1 MVAMAGIV
9 AFDEK
14 EWLLPENIPDIV
26 FDSDVIAIDLE
37 THDPNIKTLGPGWTR
52 DDGQVIGVALAV
64 EGWKGYFPTR
74 HSIGPNF
81 DEKVLVRNLK
91 KILQRDSTKVFHNA
105 SYDVGWL
112 SRMGLT
118 VHGSMVDTM
127 IMGAL
132 VDENRLSY
140 SLNNL
145 SKDYLDDKKSESG
158 SNNQNAIRIC
168 IIIRF

>member
-112 SRMGLT
+112 SRMGF
-118 VHGSMVDTM
+118 S
-127 IMGAL
+127 
-132 VDENRLSY
+132 
-140 SLNNL
+140 
-145 SKDYLDDKKSESG
+145 
-158 SNNQNAIRIC
+158 
-168 IIIRF
+168 